1 MFAVALLLALTPL
14 PAEVESAEPL
24 PPLSDLVRFPEADT
38 VKGHVETLAR
48 QNCALHF
55 QPKSAERDAAIQQ
68 MKHVRKCWR
77 ALQSA
82 HGTGED
88 KVSDRTR
95 RQALEGLR
103 HLIGDGDYRRG
114 RMP

>member
-14 PAEVESAEPL
+14 PVEVENAESL
-24 PPLSDLVRFPEADT
+24 PPLSDLVRFPDVVTARN
-38 VKGHVETLAR
+38 HSETLAR

-82 HGTGED
+82 HGIED

-103 HLIGDGDYRRG
+103 HLIGDDDYRRG